1 MFRVNIPFNFA
12 FLSPP
17 DDAWAKILPRLPAG
31 SAPCHALV
39 SERIVPFSR
48 KVRQMLV
55 REFWSGAGDDISAI
69 VDDKRNEHC
78 LIRPYL
84 GRRRRRQN
92 EGRRSMFRSISVRNF
107 PLHIDQLEQLRLP
120 AEQYAL
126 AMADTLAF
134 LHWEVKVD
142 ATDVE
147 FVLGLPRTTT
157 TTGVVTEIPRPSIGT
172 QEFTAGV
179 LGPHAMWLLDF
190 DCCRPLPMGEEGVRV
205 AAERFWRNDPFY
217 PNPDYKCPEDERL
230 WRVFRDRFLEASS
243 EILREEAEEVR
254 RLPGMLL
261 VERIVETVGVYKSGV
276 IC

>member
-217 PNPDYKCPEDERL
+217 PNPDYKCPGDERL